1 MYYEPQCGENLA
13 FATKYFFRFGGSA
26 IVSTTTIM
34 PFVDEHGSYGLQ
46 TTMNTWVQALK
57 NVGHN
62 LGKS

>member
-1 MYYEPQCGENLA
+1 M
-13 FATKYFFRFGGSA
+13 
-26 IVSTTTIM
+26 STTTIM